1 MRKLHFILILLVATI
16 LSCSKEGLNDD
27 RSDNGQAL
35 KNTASKSP
43 FVFEVYP
50 GGNDT
55 QSLLDAFAAAKAA
68 GKGSVVKLMPGQFE
82 IGMIEVRE
90 FFGTLSGSGIAETV
104 ITNPASLID
113 DPVRL
118 LNKIPALFTF
128 IGGDV
133 TVMDLSVNLTRMEWL
148 NHDRLDFRMFLFSD
162 YSADF
167 EPALKHVRANVKRIA
182 LTGLIRIDDIKE
194 GNLAQGISCEPDML
208 DTGTPIRRSNCDLS
222 VNDSQFSTLSEALYI
237 NLCKNGKFRLGVE
250 GGNQFYYANR
260 AFYFREN
267 YGVDA
272 RIENNEIQGEDWM
285 DVGMEI
291 RTGRYFSVQ
300 QPVYESSSGGLG
312 KYLIRN
318 NIFNLKQYETGLKL
332 HDPWRYNHPENPS
345 WADFMCD
352 NNTFNGLTSHT
363 CVGEYL
369 GVKSASFMRNKIN
382 GTGYLDV
389 QGMYWVSGGD
399 PYYLLSCTEGCKFT
413 NNSFLQPGFHINLD
427 ANTQNN
433 LLQGIPGDVIV
444 NDEGVNNRI
453 VWR

>member
-1 MRKLHFILILLVATI
+1 MRKLHYVLILLAATI
-16 LSCSKEGLNDD
+16 LSCSKEGMNDNMTENA
-27 RSDNGQAL
+27 RKGNNS
-35 KNTASKSP
+35 ASSSKI
-43 FVFEVYP
+43 VINVYP
-50 GGNDT
+50 GENDT
-55 QSLLDAFAAAKAA
+55 QALIDAFAAAKAS
-68 GKGSVVKLMPGQFE
+68 GKGSVVKLMPGNYE

-90 FFGTLSGSGIAETV
+90 FFGTLTGSGIGETV
-104 ITNPASLID
+104 ITNHATLTD
-113 DPVRL
+113 DAVRQ

-133 TVMDLSVNLTRMEWL
+133 IVSDLSVNLTRMEWL

-167 EPALKHVRANVKRIA
+167 EPAVKHITANVKRIE
-182 LTGLIRIDDIKE
+182 LTGLVRIEDIKE
-194 GNLAQGISCEPDML
+194 GNLAQGVSCEPDML
-208 DTGTPIRRSNCDLS
+208 DVGTPIRRCNCDIS
-222 VNDSQFSTLSEALYI
+222 VNSSHFSTLSEALYM
-237 NLCKNGKFRLGVE
+237 NLCKNGKFRFGTE
-250 GGNQFYYANR
+250 GGNQFYYDNR

-272 RIENNEIQGEDWM
+272 RIENNEIQGEDWL
-285 DVGMEI
+285 DIGIEV
-291 RTGRYFSVQ
+291 RTGRYFSDQ

-312 KYLIRN
+312 KYMIRN
-318 NIFNLKQYETGLKL
+318 NTFNLKQFETGLRL

-345 WADFMCD
+345 WADFVCD
-352 NNTFNGLTSHT
+352 NNTFNGLTTNT

-382 GTGYLDV
+382 GTGYLEV
-389 QGMYWVSGGD
+389 QGMYWVSGDD
-399 PYYLLSCTEGCKFT
+399 PYYLLSCTEGCKFI
-413 NNSFLQPGFHINLD
+413 NNSFLQPGFRFDLD

-433 LLQGIPGDVIV
+433 LLQGIPVDVIV